1 MFYDLHWISSERFHC
16 SPKGLKDEIPVW
28 FVLVESRCCLY
39 DFCPE
44 IYNCEIPSYFYE
56 EAEPIGISIGD
67 YYKKSELGVISVK
80 LPSNSIFFYFVV
92 HMYSEPTGGLS
103 PCRAYLR
110 GIYIFVCVFISY
122 LNYTFTLSLSLVL
135 RIMLAARILVF
146 DIQ

>member
-1 MFYDLHWISSERFHC
+1 MTFIEFHQKYFTVV
-16 SPKGLKDEIPVW
+16 PKGSKMKFHDGLSWLKVYVVYTT
-28 FVLVESRCCLY
+28 FVLKYITVKYLAIFMKRQNLLV
-39 DFCPE
+39 FQLE
-44 IYNCEIPSYFYE
+44 IIT
-56 EAEPIGISIGD
+56 
-67 YYKKSELGVISVK
+67 KKSELGVISVK